1 MKNIA
6 TKEITIIGVTL
17 ALITVG
23 SWIVIPFVV
32 PFTLQTFAIY
42 LAVFSIGEK
51 KTLIALLAYC
61 LLGFLGV
68 PVFSGFVGGVGVL
81 AGATGGF
88 LIGFFL
94 SVAVLW
100 AFSPL
105 RDKKIWYIFSIILSL
120 LVCYACGTLF
130 FVKVYMKNTSF
141 FKGLP
146 ACVFP
151 FIIPDAIKIGLAYFV
166 AKKVKAI
173 NLNA

>member
-6 TKEITIIGVTL
+6 TKEITIIGVSL
-17 ALITVG
+17 ALITVC

-51 KTLIALLAYC
+51 RTFIALLAYC

-68 PVFSGFVGGVGVL
+68 PVFAGFVGGVAVL
-81 AGATGGF
+81 TGATGGF
-88 LIGFFL
+88 LLGFFF
-94 SVAVLW
+94 SVAVIW
-100 AFSPL
+100 IFSPL
-105 RDKKIWYIFSIILSL
+105 KGNTFWLIFSIILSV

-130 FVKVYMKNTSF
+130 FVKVYMKGVSF
-141 FKGLP
+141 FKGLT

-173 NLNA
+173 NLNT

>member
-17 ALITVG
+17 ALITVC

-51 KTLIALLAYC
+51 RTLIALLAYC

-88 LIGFFL
+88 LIGFFF

-105 RDKKIWYIFSIILSL
+105 RDKKFWFIFSIILSL

-130 FVKVYMKNTSF
+130 FVKAYMKGASF
-141 FKGLP
+141 FKGLT